1 MKIYKKIVVNDRNTD
16 NELVFIRYSDTVD
29 VYMTSPNKEV
39 NDYMEEHEVIQTYS
53 LRFFKQVFP
62 DIYKT
67 LGGII

>member
-1 MKIYKKIVVNDRNTD
+1 MKSYKKVVVNDRNTD
-16 NELVFIRYSDTVD
+16 NELVFIRYSNSVD